1 MVFCI
6 NKKKVIKVSF
16 LNASFFRV
24 WKGGEGVSRQYIE
37 PRMLVTLSCFCFD
50 VMTDSI
56 LKCAFLN
63 GIFFFT
69 LRIHIFAIIQDI
81 ACRVICSTNSSVA
94 DFLQVVLDNGYKAP
108 NSCAEAVSKLF
119 PENDRAGQVTLDIG
133 AGTGLLAEEVSRV
146 TSTLVLKC
154 YNSAISVTKKKK
166 KKKLSHNCRYGKERA
181 FYVPFDCLC

>member
-1 MVFCI
+1 M
-6 NKKKVIKVSF
+6 
-16 LNASFFRV
+16 
-24 WKGGEGVSRQYIE
+24 SRQYIE

-63 GIFFFT
+63 GIF
-69 LRIHIFAIIQDI
+69 AIIQDI
-81 ACRVICSTNSSVA
+81 ACRLICSTNSSVA

-146 TSTLVLKC
+146 HDVNIGAQLLQLGYFRDQK
-154 YNSAISVTKKKK
+154 
-166 KKKLSHNCRYGKERA
+166 
-181 FYVPFDCLC
+181 

>member
-1 MVFCI
+1 MRIFERD
-6 NKKKVIKVSF
+6 
-16 LNASFFRV
+16 FF
-24 WKGGEGVSRQYIE
+24 Y
-37 PRMLVTLSCFCFD
+37 
-50 VMTDSI
+50 
-56 LKCAFLN
+56 
-63 GIFFFT
+63 T

-146 TSTLVLKC
+146 HDVNIGAQLLQLG
-154 YNSAISVTKKKK
+154 YFRDQKKKIK
-166 KKKLSHNCRYGKERA
+166 KKTCQAIAVTEQNEHLIVCVD
-181 FYVPFDCLC
+181 FFQQ